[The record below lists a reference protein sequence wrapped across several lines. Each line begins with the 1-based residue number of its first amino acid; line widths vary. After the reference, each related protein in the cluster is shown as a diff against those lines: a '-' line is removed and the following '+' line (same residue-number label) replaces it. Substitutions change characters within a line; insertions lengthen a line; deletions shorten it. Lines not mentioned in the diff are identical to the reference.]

1 MKLPLLKRSAPS
13 AAGEPSA
20 AKKKRPSLK
29 KLLALAAAAAL
40 VIGLGGRTLLGG
52 GAQAAKTGDGGYTT
66 AQVTRRDV
74 TAAITGSGTLEA
86 ADSYNVTTLLEDTIL
101 TANFE
106 EGDQV
111 EEGTVLYTLDSSDA
125 DSSLEQSEISLQQA
139 QRSYSSQL
147 EDQADLNVAATAA
160 GQVWSVDVE
169 VGDEIQAGQTVA
181 TIRDSATMELKVPFP
196 ADDAA
201 GFSLGQSAAVTLDST
216 FETLSGTI
224 TKVNGNT
231 EVRSGNVQVRTVTIA
246 VTNPGGLST
255 DQSATAAV
263 VSADTKGPYVA
274 DNGGGLTLP
283 FTPTAVYVDGA
294 LSGQSQVK
302 QYDVYYYNAALRT
315 VWVYT
320 DRATGT
326 LTDLSPSKTA
336 PTSAT
341 VAGVT
346 YSIGS
351 STASYKLSSQGQFSQ
366 GDVVTVLLGMDGDIV
381 DVVSAQNSETTY
393 YGVVI
398 ASTKAASSSSTSSS
412 STTSA
417 QAQTQVACSDGTVRT
432 FYHSGGAQSVGKLVS
447 VAVTQSGTTLSA
459 IPRRSL
465 SGTVNSAGTRFAGY
479 SFADNVE
486 ILDTDGDGGYAR
498 IYPSRLAGY
507 SLTDDDVLFYSL
519 DSTGSI
525 DCLILDEATGDTYTY
540 AFVTQATSKTDGS
553 SLSGSYTY
561 LQNGQS
567 HSVSGQQT
575 YSVKVGGARLT
586 FSDNGSLK
594 GMRQL
599 SSVNL
604 TGLTSL
610 TATAGSSKY
619 ALAEDVTV
627 LLRDGSQQGYYPTTL
642 SAVNSTDYS
651 LVGWYDNQGAS
662 AGGRIRIL
670 VATKK

>member
-1 MKLPLLKRSAPS
+1 MR
-13 AAGEPSA
+13 
-20 AKKKRPSLK
+20 K
-29 KLLALAAAAAL
+29 KLSALLAAALAVSMLTLPAGAVSQSTALETIQALGILAGDSQGNLNLSSAVTRAEFVTMMTAASSYKDTVGSGYGVSL
-40 VIGLGGRTLLGG
+40 FKDVKSSHWASEYIRLTVEQNWMTGYTDGTFRPGRTITLEEACTALLRLLGYDASSLAG
-52 GAQAAKTGDGGYTT
+52 SFPT
-66 AQVTRRDV
+66 AQLSKAGAVGLLDDV
-74 TAAITGSGTLEA
+74 TAKQGQTLTRQ
-86 ADSYNVTTLLEDTIL
+86 DCVTLFYNLLLAETKAGAVYGTTL
-101 TANFE
+101 
-106 EGDQV
+106 GY
-111 EEGTVLYTLDSSDA
+111 TVKNNEVDY
-125 DSSLEQSEISLQQA
+125 
-139 QRSYSSQL
+139 
-147 EDQADLNVAATAA
+147 AT
-160 GQVWSVDVE
+160 
-169 VGDEIQAGQTVA
+169 
-181 TIRDSATMELKVPFP
+181 
-196 ADDAA
+196 
-201 GFSLGQSAAVTLDST
+201 
-216 FETLSGTI
+216 
-224 TKVNGNT
+224 
-231 EVRSGNVQVRTVTIA
+231 
-246 VTNPGGLST
+246 
-255 DQSATAAV
+255 V

-294 LSGQSQVK
+294 LSDQSQVK
-302 QYDVYYYNAALRT
+302 QYDVYYYNAGLRT

-393 YGVVI
+393 YGVVV
-398 ASTKAASSSSTSSS
+398 ASSKAASSSSTSSS

-432 FYHSGGAQSVGKLVS
+432 FYHDGGAQSVGKLVS

-459 IPRRSL
+459 ISKRSL

-540 AFVTQATSKTDGS
+540 AFVTQATSKTDGN

>member
-1 MKLPLLKRSAPS
+1 MR
-13 AAGEPSA
+13 
-20 AKKKRPSLK
+20 K
-29 KLLALAAAAAL
+29 KLSALLAAALAVSMLTLPAGAVSQSTALETIQALGILAGDSQGNLNLSSAVTRAEFVTMMTAASSYKDTVGSGYGVSL
-40 VIGLGGRTLLGG
+40 FKDVKSGHWASEYIRLAVEQNWMTGYTDGTFRPGRTITLEEACTALLRLLGYDASSLAG
-52 GAQAAKTGDGGYTT
+52 SFPT
-66 AQVTRRDV
+66 AQLSKAGAVGLLDDV
-74 TAAITGSGTLEA
+74 TAKQGQTLTRQDCVTLFYHLLLAETKA
-86 ADSYNVTTLLEDTIL
+86 GAVYGTTL
-101 TANFE
+101 
-106 EGDQV
+106 GY
-111 EEGTVLYTLDSSDA
+111 TVKNNEVDY
-125 DSSLEQSEISLQQA
+125 
-139 QRSYSSQL
+139 
-147 EDQADLNVAATAA
+147 AT
-160 GQVWSVDVE
+160 
-169 VGDEIQAGQTVA
+169 
-181 TIRDSATMELKVPFP
+181 
-196 ADDAA
+196 
-201 GFSLGQSAAVTLDST
+201 
-216 FETLSGTI
+216 
-224 TKVNGNT
+224 
-231 EVRSGNVQVRTVTIA
+231 
-246 VTNPGGLST
+246 
-255 DQSATAAV
+255 V

-294 LSGQSQVK
+294 LSDQSQVK
-302 QYDVYYYNAALRT
+302 QYDVYYYNAGLRT

-412 STTSA
+412 STASA

-540 AFVTQATSKTDGS
+540 AFVTQATSKTDGN

>member
-1 MKLPLLKRSAPS
+1 MR
-13 AAGEPSA
+13 
-20 AKKKRPSLK
+20 K
-29 KLLALAAAAAL
+29 KLSALLAAALAVSMLTLPAGAVSQSTALETVRALGILAGDSQGNLNLSSAVTRAEFVTMMTAASSYKDTVGSGYGVSL
-40 VIGLGGRTLLGG
+40 FKDVKSSHWASEYIRLAVEQNWMTGYTDGTFRPGRTITLEEACTALLRLLGYDASSLAG
-52 GAQAAKTGDGGYTT
+52 SFPT
-66 AQVTRRDV
+66 AQLSKAGAVGLLDDV
-74 TAAITGSGTLEA
+74 TAKQGQTLTRQDCVTLFYHLLLAETKA
-86 ADSYNVTTLLEDTIL
+86 GAVYGTTL
-101 TANFE
+101 
-106 EGDQV
+106 GY
-111 EEGTVLYTLDSSDA
+111 TVKNNEVDY
-125 DSSLEQSEISLQQA
+125 
-139 QRSYSSQL
+139 
-147 EDQADLNVAATAA
+147 AT
-160 GQVWSVDVE
+160 
-169 VGDEIQAGQTVA
+169 
-181 TIRDSATMELKVPFP
+181 
-196 ADDAA
+196 
-201 GFSLGQSAAVTLDST
+201 
-216 FETLSGTI
+216 
-224 TKVNGNT
+224 
-231 EVRSGNVQVRTVTIA
+231 
-246 VTNPGGLST
+246 
-255 DQSATAAV
+255 V

-294 LSGQSQVK
+294 LSDQSQVK
-302 QYDVYYYNAALRT
+302 QYDVYYYNSGLRT

-459 IPRRSL
+459 ISKRSL

-540 AFVTQATSKTDGS
+540 AFVTQATSKTDGN

>member
-1 MKLPLLKRSAPS
+1 MIKEMKFPMR
-13 AAGEPSA
+13 
-20 AKKKRPSLK
+20 K
-29 KLLALAAAAAL
+29 KLSALLAAALAVSMLTLPAGAVSQSTALETVRALGIMAGDSQGNLNLSSAVTRAEFVTMMTAASSYKDTVGSGYGVSL
-40 VIGLGGRTLLGG
+40 FKDVKSSHWASEYIRLAVEQNWMTGYTDGTFRPGRTITLEEACTALLRLLGYDSSSLAG
-52 GAQAAKTGDGGYTT
+52 SFPT
-66 AQVTRRDV
+66 AQLSKAGAVGLLDDV
-74 TAAITGSGTLEA
+74 TAKQGQTLTRQ
-86 ADSYNVTTLLEDTIL
+86 DCVTLFYNLLLAETKAGAVYGTTL
-101 TANFE
+101 
-106 EGDQV
+106 GY
-111 EEGTVLYTLDSSDA
+111 TVKNN
-125 DSSLEQSEISLQQA
+125 E
-139 QRSYSSQL
+139 
-147 EDQADLNVAATAA
+147 
-160 GQVWSVDVE
+160 VDY
-169 VGDEIQAGQTVA
+169 
-181 TIRDSATMELKVPFP
+181 
-196 ADDAA
+196 
-201 GFSLGQSAAVTLDST
+201 
-216 FETLSGTI
+216 
-224 TKVNGNT
+224 
-231 EVRSGNVQVRTVTIA
+231 
-246 VTNPGGLST
+246 
-255 DQSATAAV
+255 AAV

-302 QYDVYYYNAALRT
+302 QYDVYYYNSGLRT

-393 YGVVI
+393 YGVVV
-398 ASTKAASSSSTSSS
+398 ASSKAASSSSTSSS

-432 FYHSGGAQSVGKLVS
+432 FYHDGGAQSVGKLVS
-447 VAVTQSGTTLSA
+447 VTVTQSGTQLSA
-459 IPRRSL
+459 ISKRSL

-540 AFVTQATSKTDGS
+540 AFVTQATSKTDGN

-619 ALAEDVTV
+619 ALAEDVMV
-627 LLRDGSQQGYYPTTL
+627 LLRDSGQQGYYPTTL

>member
-1 MKLPLLKRSAPS
+1 M
-13 AAGEPSA
+13 
-20 AKKKRPSLK
+20 
-29 KLLALAAAAAL
+29 LAAALAVSMLTLPAGAVSQSTALETVRALGIMAGDSQGNLNLSSAVTRAEFVTMMTAASSYKDTVGSGYGVSL
-40 VIGLGGRTLLGG
+40 FKDVKSSHWASEYIRLAVEQNWMTGYTDGTFRPGRTITLEEACTALLRLLGYDSSSL
-52 GAQAAKTGDGGYTT
+52 ARSFPT
-66 AQVTRRDV
+66 AQLSKAGSVGLLDDV
-74 TAAITGSGTLEA
+74 TAKQGQTLTRQDCVTLFYNLLL
-86 ADSYNVTTLLEDTIL
+86 ADTKDGPVYGTTLGYTIK
-101 TANFE
+101 NNE
-106 EGDQV
+106 VD
-111 EEGTVLYTLDSSDA
+111 Y
-125 DSSLEQSEISLQQA
+125 
-139 QRSYSSQL
+139 
-147 EDQADLNVAATAA
+147 AT
-160 GQVWSVDVE
+160 
-169 VGDEIQAGQTVA
+169 
-181 TIRDSATMELKVPFP
+181 
-196 ADDAA
+196 
-201 GFSLGQSAAVTLDST
+201 
-216 FETLSGTI
+216 
-224 TKVNGNT
+224 
-231 EVRSGNVQVRTVTIA
+231 
-246 VTNPGGLST
+246 
-255 DQSATAAV
+255 V

-274 DNGGGLTLP
+274 SASRTLELP
-283 FTPTAVYVDGA
+283 FSAASATVYRDGD
-294 LSGQSQVK
+294 LSSQSQVQ
-302 QYDVYYYNAALRT
+302 QYDVYYYNSGLRT
-315 VWVYT
+315 VWVYS

-393 YGVVI
+393 YGVVV
-398 ASTKAASSSSTSSS
+398 ASSKAASSSSTSSS

-432 FYHSGGAQSVGKLVS
+432 FYHDGGAQSVGKLVS
-447 VAVTQSGTTLSA
+447 ATVTQSGTQLSA
-459 IPRRSL
+459 ISKRSL

-507 SLTDDDVLFYSL
+507 SLTDDDVLFYTL
-519 DSTGSI
+519 DSSGSI

-540 AFVTQATSKTDGS
+540 AFVTQATSKTDGNN
-553 SLSGSYTY
+553 LSGSYTY

-586 FSDNGSLK
+586 FSDNGALK

-627 LLRDGSQQGYYPTTL
+627 LLRDSGQQGYYPTTL
-642 SAVNSTDYS
+642 SAINSTDYS

>member
-1 MKLPLLKRSAPS
+1 MIKEMKFPMR
-13 AAGEPSA
+13 
-20 AKKKRPSLK
+20 K
-29 KLLALAAAAAL
+29 KLSALLAAALAVSMLTLPAGAVSQSIALETVRALGIMAGDSQGNLNLSSAVTRAEFVTMMTAASSYKDTVGSGYGVSL
-40 VIGLGGRTLLGG
+40 FKDVKSSHWASEYIRLAVEQNWMTGYTDGTFRPGRTITLEEACTALLRLLGYDSSSLAG
-52 GAQAAKTGDGGYTT
+52 SFPT
-66 AQVTRRDV
+66 AQLSKAGSVGLLDDV
-74 TAAITGSGTLEA
+74 TAKQGQTLTRQDCVTLFYNLLL
-86 ADSYNVTTLLEDTIL
+86 ADTKDGPVYGTTLGYTIK
-101 TANFE
+101 NNE
-106 EGDQV
+106 VD
-111 EEGTVLYTLDSSDA
+111 Y
-125 DSSLEQSEISLQQA
+125 
-139 QRSYSSQL
+139 
-147 EDQADLNVAATAA
+147 AT
-160 GQVWSVDVE
+160 
-169 VGDEIQAGQTVA
+169 
-181 TIRDSATMELKVPFP
+181 
-196 ADDAA
+196 
-201 GFSLGQSAAVTLDST
+201 
-216 FETLSGTI
+216 
-224 TKVNGNT
+224 
-231 EVRSGNVQVRTVTIA
+231 
-246 VTNPGGLST
+246 
-255 DQSATAAV
+255 V

-274 DNGGGLTLP
+274 SASRTLELP
-283 FTPTAVYVDGA
+283 FSAASATVYRDGD
-294 LSGQSQVK
+294 LSSQSQVQ
-302 QYDVYYYNAALRT
+302 QYDVYYYNSGLRT

-381 DVVSAQNSETTY
+381 DVVSAQNSGTTY
-393 YGVVI
+393 YGVVV
-398 ASTKAASSSSTSSS
+398 ASSKAASSSSTSSS

-417 QAQTQVACSDGTVRT
+417 QAQTQVACSDGAVRT
-432 FYHSGGAQSVGKLVS
+432 FYHDGGAQSVGKLVS
-447 VAVTQSGTTLSA
+447 VTVTQSGTQLSA
-459 IPRRSL
+459 ISKRSL

-540 AFVTQATSKTDGS
+540 AFVTQATSKTAGN

-619 ALAEDVTV
+619 ALAEDVMV
-627 LLRDGSQQGYYPTTL
+627 LLRDSGQQGYYPTTL

>member
-1 MKLPLLKRSAPS
+1 MIKEMKFPMR
-13 AAGEPSA
+13 
-20 AKKKRPSLK
+20 K
-29 KLLALAAAAAL
+29 KLSALLAAALAVSMLTLPAGAVSQSTALETVRALGIMAGDSQGNLNLSSAVTRAEFVTMMTAASSYKDTVGSGYGVSL
-40 VIGLGGRTLLGG
+40 FKDVKSSHWASEYIRLAVEQNWMTGYTDGTFRPGRTITLEEACTALLRLLGYDASTLAG
-52 GAQAAKTGDGGYTT
+52 SFPT
-66 AQVTRRDV
+66 AQLSKAGSVGLLDDV
-74 TAAITGSGTLEA
+74 TAK
-86 ADSYNVTTLLEDTIL
+86 
-101 TANFE
+101 
-106 EGDQV
+106 Q
-111 EEGTVLYTLDSSDA
+111 
-125 DSSLEQSEISLQQA
+125 
-139 QRSYSSQL
+139 
-147 EDQADLNVAATAA
+147 
-160 GQVWSVDVE
+160 
-169 VGDEIQAGQTVA
+169 GQTL
-181 TIRDSATMELKVPFP
+181 TRQDC
-196 ADDAA
+196 
-201 GFSLGQSAAVTLDST
+201 VTLFYNLLLADT
-216 FETLSGTI
+216 RAGAVYGATLGYTI
-224 TKVNGNT
+224 KNN
-231 EVRSGNVQVRTVTIA
+231 EV
-246 VTNPGGLST
+246 
-255 DQSATAAV
+255 DYATV

-274 DNGGGLTLP
+274 DNGGWLTLP

-302 QYDVYYYNAALRT
+302 QYDVYYYNSDLRT

-459 IPRRSL
+459 ISRRSL

-575 YSVKVGGARLT
+575 YSVKVGGAWLT

-642 SAVNSTDYS
+642 SAVNSTDYT

>member
-201 GFSLGQSAAVTLDST
+201 VFSL
-216 FETLSGTI
+216 
-224 TKVNGNT
+224 
-231 EVRSGNVQVRTVTIA
+231 
-246 VTNPGGLST
+246 
-255 DQSATAAV
+255 
-263 VSADTKGPYVA
+263 
-274 DNGGGLTLP
+274 
-283 FTPTAVYVDGA
+283 
-294 LSGQSQVK
+294 GQSQVK
-302 QYDVYYYNAALRT
+302 QYDVYYYNSALRT

-459 IPRRSL
+459 ISKRSL

-540 AFVTQATSKTDGS
+540 AFVTQATSKTDGN

-567 HSVSGQQT
+567 HSISGQQT

>member
-1 MKLPLLKRSAPS
+1 MIKEMKFPMR
-13 AAGEPSA
+13 
-20 AKKKRPSLK
+20 K
-29 KLLALAAAAAL
+29 KLSALLAAALAVSMLTLPAGAVSQSTALETVRALGILAGDSQGNLNLSSAVTRAEFVTMMTAASSYKDTVGSGYGVSL
-40 VIGLGGRTLLGG
+40 FKDVKSSHWASEYIRLAVEQNWMTGYTDGTFRPGRTITLEEACTALLRLLGYDASTLAG
-52 GAQAAKTGDGGYTT
+52 SFPT
-66 AQVTRRDV
+66 AQLSKAGAVGLLDDV
-74 TAAITGSGTLEA
+74 TAKQGQTLTRQDCVTLFYHLLLAETKA
-86 ADSYNVTTLLEDTIL
+86 GAVYGTTL
-101 TANFE
+101 
-106 EGDQV
+106 GY
-111 EEGTVLYTLDSSDA
+111 TVKNNEVDY
-125 DSSLEQSEISLQQA
+125 
-139 QRSYSSQL
+139 
-147 EDQADLNVAATAA
+147 AT
-160 GQVWSVDVE
+160 
-169 VGDEIQAGQTVA
+169 
-181 TIRDSATMELKVPFP
+181 
-196 ADDAA
+196 
-201 GFSLGQSAAVTLDST
+201 
-216 FETLSGTI
+216 
-224 TKVNGNT
+224 
-231 EVRSGNVQVRTVTIA
+231 
-246 VTNPGGLST
+246 
-255 DQSATAAV
+255 V

-302 QYDVYYYNAALRT
+302 QYDVYYYNAALRS

-336 PTSAT
+336 PASAT

-366 GDVVTVLLGMDGDIV
+366 GDVVTVLLGMDGNIV

-398 ASTKAASSSSTSSS
+398 ASTKAASSSSTSASS
-412 STTSA
+412 NATA
-417 QAQTQVACSDGTVRT
+417 QAQTQVACSDGAVRT

-459 IPRRSL
+459 ISRRSL

>member
-1 MKLPLLKRSAPS
+1 MR
-13 AAGEPSA
+13 
-20 AKKKRPSLK
+20 K
-29 KLLALAAAAAL
+29 KLSALLAAALAVSMLTLPAGAVSQSTALETIQALGILAGDSQGNLNLSSAVTRAEFVTMMTAASSYKDTVGSGYGVSL
-40 VIGLGGRTLLGG
+40 FKDVKSSHWASEYIRLAVEQNWMTGYTDGTFRPGRTITLEEACTALLRLLGYDASSLAG
-52 GAQAAKTGDGGYTT
+52 SFPT
-66 AQVTRRDV
+66 AQLSKAGAVGLLDDV
-74 TAAITGSGTLEA
+74 TAKQGQTLTRQDCVTLFYHLLLAETKA
-86 ADSYNVTTLLEDTIL
+86 GAVYGTTL
-101 TANFE
+101 
-106 EGDQV
+106 GY
-111 EEGTVLYTLDSSDA
+111 TVKNNEVDY
-125 DSSLEQSEISLQQA
+125 
-139 QRSYSSQL
+139 
-147 EDQADLNVAATAA
+147 AT
-160 GQVWSVDVE
+160 
-169 VGDEIQAGQTVA
+169 
-181 TIRDSATMELKVPFP
+181 
-196 ADDAA
+196 
-201 GFSLGQSAAVTLDST
+201 
-216 FETLSGTI
+216 
-224 TKVNGNT
+224 
-231 EVRSGNVQVRTVTIA
+231 
-246 VTNPGGLST
+246 
-255 DQSATAAV
+255 V

-294 LSGQSQVK
+294 LSDQSQVK
-302 QYDVYYYNAALRT
+302 QYDVYYYNSGLRT

-540 AFVTQATSKTDGS
+540 AFVTQATSKTDGN

>member
-1 MKLPLLKRSAPS
+1 MR
-13 AAGEPSA
+13 
-20 AKKKRPSLK
+20 K
-29 KLLALAAAAAL
+29 KLSALLAAALAVSMLTLPAGAVSQSSALETLRALGILAGDNQGNLNLSSAVTRAEFVTMMTAASSYKDTVGSGYGVSL
-40 VIGLGGRTLLGG
+40 FKDVKSSHWASEYIRLAVEQNWMTGYTDGTFRPGRTITLEEACTALLHLLGYDASSLAG
-52 GAQAAKTGDGGYTT
+52 SFPTAQLSKAGAVGLLDDVTTKQGQTLTRQDCVTLFYHLLLAETRAGAVYGTTLGYT
-66 AQVTRRDV
+66 VKNNEVD
-74 TAAITGSGTLEA
+74 
-86 ADSYNVTTLLEDTIL
+86 Y
-101 TANFE
+101 
-106 EGDQV
+106 
-111 EEGTVLYTLDSSDA
+111 
-125 DSSLEQSEISLQQA
+125 
-139 QRSYSSQL
+139 
-147 EDQADLNVAATAA
+147 AT
-160 GQVWSVDVE
+160 
-169 VGDEIQAGQTVA
+169 
-181 TIRDSATMELKVPFP
+181 
-196 ADDAA
+196 
-201 GFSLGQSAAVTLDST
+201 
-216 FETLSGTI
+216 
-224 TKVNGNT
+224 
-231 EVRSGNVQVRTVTIA
+231 
-246 VTNPGGLST
+246 
-255 DQSATAAV
+255 V

-294 LSGQSQVK
+294 LSDQSQVK

-393 YGVVI
+393 YGVVV

-417 QAQTQVACSDGTVRT
+417 QAQTQVACSDGTGRT

-459 IPRRSL
+459 ISRRSL

-540 AFVTQATSKTDGS
+540 AFVTQATSKTDGN

>member
-1 MKLPLLKRSAPS
+1 MIKEMKFPMR
-13 AAGEPSA
+13 
-20 AKKKRPSLK
+20 K
-29 KLLALAAAAAL
+29 KLSALLAAALAVSMLTLPAGAVSQSTALETVRALGIMAGDSQGNLNLSSAVTRAEFVTMMTAASSYKDTVGSGYGVSL
-40 VIGLGGRTLLGG
+40 FKDVKSSHWASEYIRLAVEQNWMTGYTDGTFRPGRTITLEEACTALLRLLGYDSSSLAG
-52 GAQAAKTGDGGYTT
+52 SFPT
-66 AQVTRRDV
+66 AQLSKAGSVGLLDDV
-74 TAAITGSGTLEA
+74 TAKQGQTLTRQDCVTLFYNLLL
-86 ADSYNVTTLLEDTIL
+86 ADTKDGPVYGTTLGYTIK
-101 TANFE
+101 NNE
-106 EGDQV
+106 VD
-111 EEGTVLYTLDSSDA
+111 Y
-125 DSSLEQSEISLQQA
+125 
-139 QRSYSSQL
+139 
-147 EDQADLNVAATAA
+147 AT
-160 GQVWSVDVE
+160 
-169 VGDEIQAGQTVA
+169 
-181 TIRDSATMELKVPFP
+181 
-196 ADDAA
+196 
-201 GFSLGQSAAVTLDST
+201 
-216 FETLSGTI
+216 
-224 TKVNGNT
+224 
-231 EVRSGNVQVRTVTIA
+231 
-246 VTNPGGLST
+246 
-255 DQSATAAV
+255 V

-274 DNGGGLTLP
+274 SASRTLELP
-283 FTPTAVYVDGA
+283 FSAASATVYRDGD
-294 LSGQSQVK
+294 LSSQSQVQ
-302 QYDVYYYNAALRT
+302 QYDVYYYNFGLRT
-315 VWVYT
+315 VWVYS

-393 YGVVI
+393 YGVVV
-398 ASTKAASSSSTSSS
+398 ASSKAASSSSTSSS

-447 VAVTQSGTTLSA
+447 VTVTQSGTQLSA
-459 IPRRSL
+459 ISKRSL

-507 SLTDDDVLFYSL
+507 SLTDDDVLFYTL
-519 DSTGSI
+519 DSSGSI

-540 AFVTQATSKTDGS
+540 AFVTQATSKTDGNN
-553 SLSGSYTY
+553 LSGSYTY

-567 HSVSGQQT
+567 HTVSGQQT

-586 FSDNGSLK
+586 FSDNGALK

-619 ALAEDVTV
+619 ALAEDVMV
-627 LLRDGSQQGYYPTTL
+627 LLRDSGQQGYYPTTL

>member
-1 MKLPLLKRSAPS
+1 M
-13 AAGEPSA
+13 
-20 AKKKRPSLK
+20 KKRLSAL
-29 KLLALAAAAAL
+29 LAAALAVSMLTLPAGAVSQSTALETVRALGILAGDSQGNLNLSSAVTRAEFVTMMTAASSYKDTVGSGYGVSL
-40 VIGLGGRTLLGG
+40 FKDVKSSHWASEYIRLAVEQNWMTGYTDGTFRPGRTITLEEACTALLRLLGYDASSLAG
-52 GAQAAKTGDGGYTT
+52 SFPT
-66 AQVTRRDV
+66 AQLSKAGAVGLLDDV
-74 TAAITGSGTLEA
+74 TAK
-86 ADSYNVTTLLEDTIL
+86 
-101 TANFE
+101 
-106 EGDQV
+106 Q
-111 EEGTVLYTLDSSDA
+111 
-125 DSSLEQSEISLQQA
+125 
-139 QRSYSSQL
+139 
-147 EDQADLNVAATAA
+147 
-160 GQVWSVDVE
+160 
-169 VGDEIQAGQTVA
+169 GQTL
-181 TIRDSATMELKVPFP
+181 TRQDC
-196 ADDAA
+196 
-201 GFSLGQSAAVTLDST
+201 VTL
-216 FETLSGTI
+216 FYHLLLAETKAGAVYGATLGYTV
-224 TKVNGNT
+224 KNN
-231 EVRSGNVQVRTVTIA
+231 EV
-246 VTNPGGLST
+246 
-255 DQSATAAV
+255 DYAAV

-302 QYDVYYYNAALRT
+302 QYDVYYYNSALRT

>member
-1 MKLPLLKRSAPS
+1 MR
-13 AAGEPSA
+13 
-20 AKKKRPSLK
+20 K
-29 KLLALAAAAAL
+29 KLSALLAAALAVSMLTLPAGAVSQSTALETIQALGILAGDSQGNLNLSSAVTRAEFVTMMTAASSYKDTVGSGYGVSL
-40 VIGLGGRTLLGG
+40 FKDVKSSHWASEYIRLAVEQNWMTGYTDGTFRPGRTITLEEACTALLRLLGYDASTLAG
-52 GAQAAKTGDGGYTT
+52 SFPT
-66 AQVTRRDV
+66 AQLSKAGAVGLLDDV
-74 TAAITGSGTLEA
+74 TAKQGQTLTRQDCVTLFYHLLLAETKA
-86 ADSYNVTTLLEDTIL
+86 GAVYGTTL
-101 TANFE
+101 
-106 EGDQV
+106 GY
-111 EEGTVLYTLDSSDA
+111 TVKNNEVDY
-125 DSSLEQSEISLQQA
+125 
-139 QRSYSSQL
+139 
-147 EDQADLNVAATAA
+147 AT
-160 GQVWSVDVE
+160 
-169 VGDEIQAGQTVA
+169 
-181 TIRDSATMELKVPFP
+181 
-196 ADDAA
+196 
-201 GFSLGQSAAVTLDST
+201 
-216 FETLSGTI
+216 
-224 TKVNGNT
+224 
-231 EVRSGNVQVRTVTIA
+231 
-246 VTNPGGLST
+246 
-255 DQSATAAV
+255 V

-302 QYDVYYYNAALRT
+302 QYDVYYYNAALRS

-336 PTSAT
+336 PASAT

-366 GDVVTVLLGMDGDIV
+366 GDVVTVLLGMDGNIV

-398 ASTKAASSSSTSSS
+398 ASTKAASSSSTSASS
-412 STTSA
+412 NATA
-417 QAQTQVACSDGTVRT
+417 QAQTQVACSDGAVRT

-459 IPRRSL
+459 ISRRSL

>member
-1 MKLPLLKRSAPS
+1 MIKEMKFPMR
-13 AAGEPSA
+13 
-20 AKKKRPSLK
+20 K
-29 KLLALAAAAAL
+29 KLSALLAAALAVSMLTLPAGAVSQSTALETVRALGIMAGDSQGNLNLSSAVTRAEFVTMMTAASSYKDTVGSGYGVSL
-40 VIGLGGRTLLGG
+40 FKDVKSSHWASEYIRLAVEQNWMTGYTDGTFRPGRTITLEEACTALLRLLGYDSSSLAG
-52 GAQAAKTGDGGYTT
+52 SFPT
-66 AQVTRRDV
+66 AQLSKAGSVGLLDDV
-74 TAAITGSGTLEA
+74 TAKQGQTLTRQ
-86 ADSYNVTTLLEDTIL
+86 DCVTLFYNLLLAETKAGAVYGTTLGYTIK
-101 TANFE
+101 NNE
-106 EGDQV
+106 V
-111 EEGTVLYTLDSSDA
+111 NY
-125 DSSLEQSEISLQQA
+125 
-139 QRSYSSQL
+139 
-147 EDQADLNVAATAA
+147 AT
-160 GQVWSVDVE
+160 
-169 VGDEIQAGQTVA
+169 
-181 TIRDSATMELKVPFP
+181 
-196 ADDAA
+196 
-201 GFSLGQSAAVTLDST
+201 
-216 FETLSGTI
+216 
-224 TKVNGNT
+224 
-231 EVRSGNVQVRTVTIA
+231 
-246 VTNPGGLST
+246 
-255 DQSATAAV
+255 V

-294 LSGQSQVK
+294 LSDQSQVK
-302 QYDVYYYNAALRT
+302 QYDVYYYNSGLRT

-393 YGVVI
+393 YGVVV
-398 ASTKAASSSSTSSS
+398 ASSKAASSSSTSSS

-432 FYHSGGAQSVGKLVS
+432 FYHDGGAQSVGKLVS
-447 VAVTQSGTTLSA
+447 VTVTQSGTTLSA
-459 IPRRSL
+459 ISKRSL

-540 AFVTQATSKTDGS
+540 AFVTQATSKTDGN

-627 LLRDGSQQGYYPTTL
+627 LLRDSSQQGYYPTTL

>member
-1 MKLPLLKRSAPS
+1 M
-13 AAGEPSA
+13 
-20 AKKKRPSLK
+20 KKRLSA
-29 KLLALAAAAAL
+29 LLAAALAASMLTLPAGAVSQSTALETIQALGILAGDSQGNLNLSSAVTRAEFVTMMTAASSYKDTVGSGYGVSLFKDVKSSHWASEYIRL
-40 VIGLGGRTLLGG
+40 AVEQNWMTGYTDGTFRPGRTITLEEACTALLRLLGYDASSLAG
-52 GAQAAKTGDGGYTT
+52 SFPT
-66 AQVTRRDV
+66 AQLSKAGAVGLLDDV
-74 TAAITGSGTLEA
+74 TAKQGQTLTRQDCVTLFYHLLLAETKA
-86 ADSYNVTTLLEDTIL
+86 GAVYGTTLGYTIK
-101 TANFE
+101 NNE
-106 EGDQV
+106 VD
-111 EEGTVLYTLDSSDA
+111 Y
-125 DSSLEQSEISLQQA
+125 
-139 QRSYSSQL
+139 
-147 EDQADLNVAATAA
+147 AT
-160 GQVWSVDVE
+160 
-169 VGDEIQAGQTVA
+169 
-181 TIRDSATMELKVPFP
+181 
-196 ADDAA
+196 
-201 GFSLGQSAAVTLDST
+201 
-216 FETLSGTI
+216 
-224 TKVNGNT
+224 
-231 EVRSGNVQVRTVTIA
+231 
-246 VTNPGGLST
+246 
-255 DQSATAAV
+255 V

-294 LSGQSQVK
+294 LSDQSQVK
-302 QYDVYYYNAALRT
+302 QYDVYYYNSGLRT

-381 DVVSAQNSETTY
+381 DVVSAQNIETTY

-459 IPRRSL
+459 ISRRSL

-519 DSTGSI
+519 DSSGSI

-651 LVGWYDNQGAS
+651 LVGWYDDQGAS

>member
-13 AAGEPSA
+13 AAGGPSA
-20 AKKKRPSLK
+20 AKKKRPSLKKLGKK

-74 TAAITGSGTLEA
+74 TAVITGSGTLEA

-169 VGDEIQAGQTVA
+169 VGDEVQAGQTVA

-231 EVRSGNVQVRTVTIA
+231 EVHSGNVQVRTVTIA

-255 DQSATAAV
+255 DQS
-263 VSADTKGPYVA
+263 
-274 DNGGGLTLP
+274 
-283 FTPTAVYVDGA
+283 
-294 LSGQSQVK
+294 QVK
-302 QYDVYYYNAALRT
+302 QYDVYYYNASLRT

-447 VAVTQSGTTLSA
+447 VTVTQSGTTLSA
-459 IPRRSL
+459 ISRRSL

-486 ILDTDGDGGYAR
+486 ILDTDGDGGYAH

-519 DSTGSI
+519 DSSGSI

-540 AFVTQATSKTDGS
+540 AFVTQASSKTDGS

-642 SAVNSTDYS
+642 SAVNSTDYT

>member
-1 MKLPLLKRSAPS
+1 MR
-13 AAGEPSA
+13 
-20 AKKKRPSLK
+20 K
-29 KLLALAAAAAL
+29 KLSALLAAALAVSMLTLPAGAVSQSTALETIQALGILAGDSQGNLNLSSAVTRAEFVTMMTAASSYKDTVGSGYGVSL
-40 VIGLGGRTLLGG
+40 FKDVKSSHWASEYIRLAVEQNWMTGYTDGTFRPGRTITLEEACTALLRLLGYDASSLAG
-52 GAQAAKTGDGGYTT
+52 SFPTAQLSKAGAVGLLDDVAAKQGQTLTRQDCVTLFYHLLLAETKAGAVYGTTLGYT
-66 AQVTRRDV
+66 VKNNEVD
-74 TAAITGSGTLEA
+74 
-86 ADSYNVTTLLEDTIL
+86 Y
-101 TANFE
+101 
-106 EGDQV
+106 
-111 EEGTVLYTLDSSDA
+111 
-125 DSSLEQSEISLQQA
+125 
-139 QRSYSSQL
+139 
-147 EDQADLNVAATAA
+147 AT
-160 GQVWSVDVE
+160 
-169 VGDEIQAGQTVA
+169 
-181 TIRDSATMELKVPFP
+181 
-196 ADDAA
+196 
-201 GFSLGQSAAVTLDST
+201 
-216 FETLSGTI
+216 
-224 TKVNGNT
+224 
-231 EVRSGNVQVRTVTIA
+231 
-246 VTNPGGLST
+246 
-255 DQSATAAV
+255 V

-294 LSGQSQVK
+294 LSDQSQVK
-302 QYDVYYYNAALRT
+302 QYDVYYYNSGLRT

-412 STTSA
+412 SNATA

-459 IPRRSL
+459 ISRRSL

-540 AFVTQATSKTDGS
+540 AFVTQATSKTDGNN
-553 SLSGSYTY
+553 LSGSYTY

-586 FSDNGSLK
+586 FSDNGALK

>member
-1 MKLPLLKRSAPS
+1 M
-13 AAGEPSA
+13 
-20 AKKKRPSLK
+20 KKRLSAL
-29 KLLALAAAAAL
+29 LAAALAVSMLTLPAGAVSQSTALETIQALGILAGDSQGNLNLSSAVTRAEFVTMMTAASSYKDTVGSGYGVSL
-40 VIGLGGRTLLGG
+40 FKDVKSSHWASEYIRLAVEQNWMTGYTDGTFRPGRTITLEEACTALLRLLGYDASTLAG
-52 GAQAAKTGDGGYTT
+52 SFPT
-66 AQVTRRDV
+66 AQLSKAGAVGLLDDV
-74 TAAITGSGTLEA
+74 TARQGQTLTRQDCVTLFYNLLL
-86 ADSYNVTTLLEDTIL
+86 ADTRAGAVYGTTLGYTIK
-101 TANFE
+101 NNE
-106 EGDQV
+106 
-111 EEGTVLYTLDSSDA
+111 
-125 DSSLEQSEISLQQA
+125 
-139 QRSYSSQL
+139 
-147 EDQADLNVAATAA
+147 
-160 GQVWSVDVE
+160 VDY
-169 VGDEIQAGQTVA
+169 
-181 TIRDSATMELKVPFP
+181 
-196 ADDAA
+196 
-201 GFSLGQSAAVTLDST
+201 
-216 FETLSGTI
+216 
-224 TKVNGNT
+224 
-231 EVRSGNVQVRTVTIA
+231 
-246 VTNPGGLST
+246 
-255 DQSATAAV
+255 AAV

-283 FTPTAVYVDGA
+283 FTPTALYVDGA

-459 IPRRSL
+459 ISRRSL

-662 AGGRIRIL
+662 AGSRIRIL

>member
-1 MKLPLLKRSAPS
+1 MR
-13 AAGEPSA
+13 
-20 AKKKRPSLK
+20 K
-29 KLLALAAAAAL
+29 KLSALLAAALAVSMLTLPAGAVSQSTALETVRALGILAGDSQGNLNLSSAVTRAEFVTMMTAASSYKDTVGSGYGVSL
-40 VIGLGGRTLLGG
+40 FKDVKSSHWASEYIRLAVEQNWMTGYTDGTFRPGRTITLEEACTALLRLLGYDASSLAG
-52 GAQAAKTGDGGYTT
+52 SFPT
-66 AQVTRRDV
+66 AQLSKAGAVGLLDDV
-74 TAAITGSGTLEA
+74 TAKQGQTLTRQDCVTLFYHLLLAETKA
-86 ADSYNVTTLLEDTIL
+86 GAVYGTTL
-101 TANFE
+101 
-106 EGDQV
+106 GY
-111 EEGTVLYTLDSSDA
+111 TVKNN
-125 DSSLEQSEISLQQA
+125 E
-139 QRSYSSQL
+139 
-147 EDQADLNVAATAA
+147 
-160 GQVWSVDVE
+160 VDY
-169 VGDEIQAGQTVA
+169 
-181 TIRDSATMELKVPFP
+181 
-196 ADDAA
+196 
-201 GFSLGQSAAVTLDST
+201 
-216 FETLSGTI
+216 
-224 TKVNGNT
+224 
-231 EVRSGNVQVRTVTIA
+231 
-246 VTNPGGLST
+246 
-255 DQSATAAV
+255 AAV

-302 QYDVYYYNAALRT
+302 QYDVYYYNSGLRT

-459 IPRRSL
+459 ISRRSL

-519 DSTGSI
+519 DSNGSI

-540 AFVTQATSKTDGS
+540 AFVTQATSKTDGN

-567 HSVSGQQT
+567 HSISGQQT

>member
-1 MKLPLLKRSAPS
+1 MR
-13 AAGEPSA
+13 
-20 AKKKRPSLK
+20 K
-29 KLLALAAAAAL
+29 KLSALLAAALAVSMLTLPAGAVSQSTALETVRALGILAGDSQGNLNLSSAVTRAEFVTMMTAASSYKDTVGSGYGVSL
-40 VIGLGGRTLLGG
+40 FKDVKSSHWASEYIRLAVEQNWMTGYTDGTFRPGRTITLEEACTALLRLLGYDASTLAG
-52 GAQAAKTGDGGYTT
+52 SFPT
-66 AQVTRRDV
+66 AQLSKAGAVGLLDDV
-74 TAAITGSGTLEA
+74 TAKQGQTLTRQDCVTLFYHLLLAETKA
-86 ADSYNVTTLLEDTIL
+86 GAVYGTTL
-101 TANFE
+101 
-106 EGDQV
+106 GY
-111 EEGTVLYTLDSSDA
+111 TVKNNEVDY
-125 DSSLEQSEISLQQA
+125 
-139 QRSYSSQL
+139 
-147 EDQADLNVAATAA
+147 AT
-160 GQVWSVDVE
+160 
-169 VGDEIQAGQTVA
+169 
-181 TIRDSATMELKVPFP
+181 
-196 ADDAA
+196 
-201 GFSLGQSAAVTLDST
+201 
-216 FETLSGTI
+216 
-224 TKVNGNT
+224 
-231 EVRSGNVQVRTVTIA
+231 
-246 VTNPGGLST
+246 
-255 DQSATAAV
+255 V

-302 QYDVYYYNAALRT
+302 QYDVYYYNAALRS

-336 PTSAT
+336 PASAT

-366 GDVVTVLLGMDGDIV
+366 GDVVTVLLGMDGNIV

-398 ASTKAASSSSTSSS
+398 ASTKAASSSSTSASS
-412 STTSA
+412 NATA
-417 QAQTQVACSDGTVRT
+417 QAQTQVACSDGAVRT

-459 IPRRSL
+459 ISRRSL

>member
-1 MKLPLLKRSAPS
+1 MR
-13 AAGEPSA
+13 
-20 AKKKRPSLK
+20 K
-29 KLLALAAAAAL
+29 KLSALLAAALAVSMLTLPAGAVSQSTALETIQALGILAGDSQGNLNLSSAVTRAEFVTMMTAASSYKDTVGSGYGVSL
-40 VIGLGGRTLLGG
+40 FKDVKSSHWASEYIRLAVEQNWMTGYTDGTFRPGRTITLEEACTALLRLLGYDASTLAG
-52 GAQAAKTGDGGYTT
+52 SFPTAQLSKAGAVGLLDDVAAKQGQTLTRQDCVTLFYHLLLADTKAGAVYGTTLGYT
-66 AQVTRRDV
+66 VKNNEVD
-74 TAAITGSGTLEA
+74 
-86 ADSYNVTTLLEDTIL
+86 Y
-101 TANFE
+101 
-106 EGDQV
+106 
-111 EEGTVLYTLDSSDA
+111 
-125 DSSLEQSEISLQQA
+125 
-139 QRSYSSQL
+139 
-147 EDQADLNVAATAA
+147 AT
-160 GQVWSVDVE
+160 
-169 VGDEIQAGQTVA
+169 
-181 TIRDSATMELKVPFP
+181 
-196 ADDAA
+196 
-201 GFSLGQSAAVTLDST
+201 
-216 FETLSGTI
+216 
-224 TKVNGNT
+224 
-231 EVRSGNVQVRTVTIA
+231 
-246 VTNPGGLST
+246 
-255 DQSATAAV
+255 V

-294 LSGQSQVK
+294 LSDQSQVK
-302 QYDVYYYNAALRT
+302 QYDVYYYNAGLRS

-459 IPRRSL
+459 ISRRSL

-540 AFVTQATSKTDGS
+540 AFVTQATSKTDGN

-627 LLRDGSQQGYYPTTL
+627 LLRDSGQQGYYPTTL
-642 SAVNSTDYS
+642 SAVNSTGYS

>member
-1 MKLPLLKRSAPS
+1 MR
-13 AAGEPSA
+13 
-20 AKKKRPSLK
+20 K
-29 KLLALAAAAAL
+29 KLSALLAAALAVSMLTLPAGAVSQSTALETIQALGILAGDSQGNLNLSSAVTRAEFVTMMTAASSYKDTVGSGYGVSL
-40 VIGLGGRTLLGG
+40 FKDVKSSHWASEYIRLAVEQNWMTGYTDGTFRPGRTITLEEACTALLRLLGYDASTLAG
-52 GAQAAKTGDGGYTT
+52 SFPT
-66 AQVTRRDV
+66 AQLSKAGAVGLLDDV
-74 TAAITGSGTLEA
+74 TAR
-86 ADSYNVTTLLEDTIL
+86 
-101 TANFE
+101 
-106 EGDQV
+106 Q
-111 EEGTVLYTLDSSDA
+111 
-125 DSSLEQSEISLQQA
+125 
-139 QRSYSSQL
+139 
-147 EDQADLNVAATAA
+147 
-160 GQVWSVDVE
+160 
-169 VGDEIQAGQTVA
+169 GQTL
-181 TIRDSATMELKVPFP
+181 TRQDC
-196 ADDAA
+196 
-201 GFSLGQSAAVTLDST
+201 VTL
-216 FETLSGTI
+216 FYHLLLAETKTGAVYGATLGYTI
-224 TKVNGNT
+224 KNN
-231 EVRSGNVQVRTVTIA
+231 EV
-246 VTNPGGLST
+246 
-255 DQSATAAV
+255 DYATV

-274 DNGGGLTLP
+274 DNGGWLTLP

-302 QYDVYYYNAALRT
+302 QYDVYYYNSGLRT

-540 AFVTQATSKTDGS
+540 AFVTQATSKTDGN

>member
-1 MKLPLLKRSAPS
+1 MIKEMKFPMR
-13 AAGEPSA
+13 
-20 AKKKRPSLK
+20 K
-29 KLLALAAAAAL
+29 KLSALLAAALAVSMLTLPAGAVSQSTALETVRALGILAGDSQGNLNLSSAVTRAEFVTMMTAASSYKDTVGSGYGVSL
-40 VIGLGGRTLLGG
+40 FKDVKSSHWASEYIRLAVEQNWMTGYTDGTFRPGRTITLEEACTALLRLLGYDSSSLAG
-52 GAQAAKTGDGGYTT
+52 SFPT
-66 AQVTRRDV
+66 AQLSKAGSVGLLDDV
-74 TAAITGSGTLEA
+74 TAKQGQTLTRQDCVTLFYNLLL
-86 ADSYNVTTLLEDTIL
+86 ADTKDGPVYGTTLGYTIK
-101 TANFE
+101 NNE
-106 EGDQV
+106 VD
-111 EEGTVLYTLDSSDA
+111 Y
-125 DSSLEQSEISLQQA
+125 
-139 QRSYSSQL
+139 
-147 EDQADLNVAATAA
+147 AT
-160 GQVWSVDVE
+160 
-169 VGDEIQAGQTVA
+169 
-181 TIRDSATMELKVPFP
+181 
-196 ADDAA
+196 
-201 GFSLGQSAAVTLDST
+201 
-216 FETLSGTI
+216 
-224 TKVNGNT
+224 
-231 EVRSGNVQVRTVTIA
+231 
-246 VTNPGGLST
+246 
-255 DQSATAAV
+255 V

-274 DNGGGLTLP
+274 SASRTLELP
-283 FTPTAVYVDGA
+283 FSAASATVYRDGD
-294 LSGQSQVK
+294 LSSQSQVQ
-302 QYDVYYYNAALRT
+302 QYDVYYYNFGLRT
-315 VWVYT
+315 VWVYS

-459 IPRRSL
+459 ISRRSL

-540 AFVTQATSKTDGS
+540 AFVTQATSKTDGN

>member
-1 MKLPLLKRSAPS
+1 MR
-13 AAGEPSA
+13 
-20 AKKKRPSLK
+20 K
-29 KLLALAAAAAL
+29 KLSALLAAALAASMLTLPAGAVSQSTALETVRALGILAGDSQGNLNLSSAVTRAEFVTMMTAASSYKDTVGSGYGVSLFKDVKSSHWASEYIRL
-40 VIGLGGRTLLGG
+40 AVEQNWMTGYTDGTFRPGRTITLEEACTALLRLLGYDASSLAG
-52 GAQAAKTGDGGYTT
+52 SFPT
-66 AQVTRRDV
+66 AQLSKAGAVGLLDDV
-74 TAAITGSGTLEA
+74 TAK
-86 ADSYNVTTLLEDTIL
+86 
-101 TANFE
+101 
-106 EGDQV
+106 Q
-111 EEGTVLYTLDSSDA
+111 
-125 DSSLEQSEISLQQA
+125 
-139 QRSYSSQL
+139 
-147 EDQADLNVAATAA
+147 
-160 GQVWSVDVE
+160 
-169 VGDEIQAGQTVA
+169 GQTL
-181 TIRDSATMELKVPFP
+181 TRQDC
-196 ADDAA
+196 
-201 GFSLGQSAAVTLDST
+201 VTL
-216 FETLSGTI
+216 FYHLLLAETRAGAVYGATLGYTI
-224 TKVNGNT
+224 KNN
-231 EVRSGNVQVRTVTIA
+231 EV
-246 VTNPGGLST
+246 
-255 DQSATAAV
+255 DYAAV

-294 LSGQSQVK
+294 LSDQSQVK
-302 QYDVYYYNAALRT
+302 QYDVYYYNSGLRT

-459 IPRRSL
+459 ISRRSL

-540 AFVTQATSKTDGS
+540 AFVTQATSKTDGNN
-553 SLSGSYTY
+553 LSGSYTY

>member
-1 MKLPLLKRSAPS
+1 MR
-13 AAGEPSA
+13 
-20 AKKKRPSLK
+20 K
-29 KLLALAAAAAL
+29 KLSALLAAALAVSMLTLPAGAVSQSTALETIQALGILAGDSQGNLNLSSAVTRAEFVTMMTAASSYKDTVGSGYGVSL
-40 VIGLGGRTLLGG
+40 FKDVKSSHWASEYIRLAVEQNWMTGYTDGTFRPGRTITLEEACTALLRLLGYDASSLAG
-52 GAQAAKTGDGGYTT
+52 SFPT
-66 AQVTRRDV
+66 AQLSKAGAVGLLDDV
-74 TAAITGSGTLEA
+74 TAKQGQTLTRQDCVTLFYHLLLAETKA
-86 ADSYNVTTLLEDTIL
+86 GAVYGTTL
-101 TANFE
+101 
-106 EGDQV
+106 GY
-111 EEGTVLYTLDSSDA
+111 TVKNN
-125 DSSLEQSEISLQQA
+125 E
-139 QRSYSSQL
+139 
-147 EDQADLNVAATAA
+147 
-160 GQVWSVDVE
+160 VDY
-169 VGDEIQAGQTVA
+169 
-181 TIRDSATMELKVPFP
+181 
-196 ADDAA
+196 
-201 GFSLGQSAAVTLDST
+201 
-216 FETLSGTI
+216 
-224 TKVNGNT
+224 
-231 EVRSGNVQVRTVTIA
+231 
-246 VTNPGGLST
+246 
-255 DQSATAAV
+255 AAV

-294 LSGQSQVK
+294 LSDQSQVK
-302 QYDVYYYNAALRT
+302 QYDVYYYNSGLRT

-459 IPRRSL
+459 ISRRSL

-540 AFVTQATSKTDGS
+540 AFVTQATSKTDGNN
-553 SLSGSYTY
+553 LSGSYTY

-642 SAVNSTDYS
+642 SAVNSTDYT

>member
-1 MKLPLLKRSAPS
+1 MR
-13 AAGEPSA
+13 
-20 AKKKRPSLK
+20 K
-29 KLLALAAAAAL
+29 KLSALLAAALAVSMLTLPAGAVSQSTALETIQALGILAGDSQGNLNLSSAVTRAEFVTMMTAASSYKDTVGSGYGVSL
-40 VIGLGGRTLLGG
+40 FKDVKSSHWASEYIRLAVEQNWMTGYTDGTFRPGRTITLEEACTALLRLLGYDTSSLAG
-52 GAQAAKTGDGGYTT
+52 SFPT
-66 AQVTRRDV
+66 AQLSKAGAVGLLDDV
-74 TAAITGSGTLEA
+74 TAK
-86 ADSYNVTTLLEDTIL
+86 
-101 TANFE
+101 
-106 EGDQV
+106 Q
-111 EEGTVLYTLDSSDA
+111 
-125 DSSLEQSEISLQQA
+125 
-139 QRSYSSQL
+139 
-147 EDQADLNVAATAA
+147 
-160 GQVWSVDVE
+160 
-169 VGDEIQAGQTVA
+169 GQTL
-181 TIRDSATMELKVPFP
+181 TRQDC
-196 ADDAA
+196 
-201 GFSLGQSAAVTLDST
+201 VTLFYDLLLA
-216 FETLSGTI
+216 ETKAGAVYGATLGYTV
-224 TKVNGNT
+224 KNN
-231 EVRSGNVQVRTVTIA
+231 EV
-246 VTNPGGLST
+246 
-255 DQSATAAV
+255 DYATV

-274 DNGGGLTLP
+274 DNGGWLTLP

-366 GDVVTVLLGMDGDIV
+366 GDVVTVLLGMDRDIV

-459 IPRRSL
+459 ISRRSL

-519 DSTGSI
+519 DNTGSI

-540 AFVTQATSKTDGS
+540 AFVTQATSKTDGN

-642 SAVNSTDYS
+642 SAVNSTDYT

>member
-1 MKLPLLKRSAPS
+1 MR
-13 AAGEPSA
+13 
-20 AKKKRPSLK
+20 K
-29 KLLALAAAAAL
+29 KLSALLAAALAVSMLTLPAGAVSQSTALETVRALGIMAGDSQGNLNLSSAVTRAEFVTMMTAASSYKDTVGSGYGVSL
-40 VIGLGGRTLLGG
+40 FKDVKSSHWASEYIRLAVEQNWMTGYTDGTFRPGRTITLEEACTALLRLLGYDASSLAG
-52 GAQAAKTGDGGYTT
+52 SFPT
-66 AQVTRRDV
+66 AQLSKAGAVGLLDDV
-74 TAAITGSGTLEA
+74 TARQGQTLTRQDCVTLFYHLLLAETKA
-86 ADSYNVTTLLEDTIL
+86 GAVYGTTL
-101 TANFE
+101 
-106 EGDQV
+106 GY
-111 EEGTVLYTLDSSDA
+111 TVKNNEVDY
-125 DSSLEQSEISLQQA
+125 
-139 QRSYSSQL
+139 
-147 EDQADLNVAATAA
+147 AT
-160 GQVWSVDVE
+160 
-169 VGDEIQAGQTVA
+169 
-181 TIRDSATMELKVPFP
+181 
-196 ADDAA
+196 
-201 GFSLGQSAAVTLDST
+201 
-216 FETLSGTI
+216 
-224 TKVNGNT
+224 
-231 EVRSGNVQVRTVTIA
+231 
-246 VTNPGGLST
+246 
-255 DQSATAAV
+255 V

-294 LSGQSQVK
+294 LSDQSQVK

-336 PTSAT
+336 PASAT

-459 IPRRSL
+459 ISKRSL

>member
-1 MKLPLLKRSAPS
+1 MIKEMKFPMR
-13 AAGEPSA
+13 
-20 AKKKRPSLK
+20 K
-29 KLLALAAAAAL
+29 KLSALLAAALAVSMLTLPAGAVSQSTALETVRALGILAGDSQGNLNLSSAVTRAEFVTMMTAASSYKDTVGSGYGVSL
-40 VIGLGGRTLLGG
+40 FKDVKSSHWASEYIRLAVEQNWMTGYTDGTFRPGRTITLEEACTALLRLLGYDASSLAG
-52 GAQAAKTGDGGYTT
+52 SFPT
-66 AQVTRRDV
+66 AQLSKAGAVGLLDDV
-74 TAAITGSGTLEA
+74 TAKQGQTLTRQDCVTLFYHLLLAETKA
-86 ADSYNVTTLLEDTIL
+86 GAVYGTTL
-101 TANFE
+101 
-106 EGDQV
+106 GY
-111 EEGTVLYTLDSSDA
+111 TVKNNEVDY
-125 DSSLEQSEISLQQA
+125 
-139 QRSYSSQL
+139 
-147 EDQADLNVAATAA
+147 AT
-160 GQVWSVDVE
+160 
-169 VGDEIQAGQTVA
+169 
-181 TIRDSATMELKVPFP
+181 
-196 ADDAA
+196 
-201 GFSLGQSAAVTLDST
+201 
-216 FETLSGTI
+216 
-224 TKVNGNT
+224 
-231 EVRSGNVQVRTVTIA
+231 
-246 VTNPGGLST
+246 
-255 DQSATAAV
+255 V

-302 QYDVYYYNAALRT
+302 QYDVYYYNAALRS

-398 ASTKAASSSSTSSS
+398 ASTKAASSSSTSASS
-412 STTSA
+412 NATA

-459 IPRRSL
+459 ISRRSL

>member
-1 MKLPLLKRSAPS
+1 MR
-13 AAGEPSA
+13 
-20 AKKKRPSLK
+20 K
-29 KLLALAAAAAL
+29 KLSALLAAALAVSMLTLPAGAVSQSTALETVRALGILAGDSQGNLNLSSAVTRAEFVTMMTAASSYKDTVGSGYGVSL
-40 VIGLGGRTLLGG
+40 FKDVKSSHWASEYIRLAVEQGWMTGYTDGTFRPGRTITLEEACTALLRLLGYDASSLAG
-52 GAQAAKTGDGGYTT
+52 SFPT
-66 AQVTRRDV
+66 AQLSKAGAVGLLDDV
-74 TAAITGSGTLEA
+74 TAKQGQTLTRQ
-86 ADSYNVTTLLEDTIL
+86 DCVTLFYNLLLAETKAGAVYGTTL
-101 TANFE
+101 
-106 EGDQV
+106 GY
-111 EEGTVLYTLDSSDA
+111 TVKNNEVDY
-125 DSSLEQSEISLQQA
+125 
-139 QRSYSSQL
+139 
-147 EDQADLNVAATAA
+147 AT
-160 GQVWSVDVE
+160 
-169 VGDEIQAGQTVA
+169 
-181 TIRDSATMELKVPFP
+181 
-196 ADDAA
+196 
-201 GFSLGQSAAVTLDST
+201 
-216 FETLSGTI
+216 
-224 TKVNGNT
+224 
-231 EVRSGNVQVRTVTIA
+231 
-246 VTNPGGLST
+246 
-255 DQSATAAV
+255 V

-294 LSGQSQVK
+294 LSDQSQVK
-302 QYDVYYYNAALRT
+302 QYDVYYYNAGLRT

-381 DVVSAQNSETTY
+381 DVVSPQNSETTY

-459 IPRRSL
+459 VSRRSL

-540 AFVTQATSKTDGS
+540 AFVTQATSKTDGN

-642 SAVNSTDYS
+642 SAVNSTDYT

>member
-1 MKLPLLKRSAPS
+1 MR
-13 AAGEPSA
+13 
-20 AKKKRPSLK
+20 K
-29 KLLALAAAAAL
+29 KLSALLAAALAVSMLTLPAGAVSQSTALETIQALGILAGDSQGNLNLSSAVTRAEFVTMMTAASSYKDTVGSGYGVSL
-40 VIGLGGRTLLGG
+40 FKDVKSSHWASEYIRLAVEQNWMTGYTDGTFRPGRTITLEEACTALLRLLGYDSSSLAG
-52 GAQAAKTGDGGYTT
+52 SFPT
-66 AQVTRRDV
+66 AQLSKAGAVGLLDDV
-74 TAAITGSGTLEA
+74 TAK
-86 ADSYNVTTLLEDTIL
+86 
-101 TANFE
+101 
-106 EGDQV
+106 Q
-111 EEGTVLYTLDSSDA
+111 
-125 DSSLEQSEISLQQA
+125 
-139 QRSYSSQL
+139 
-147 EDQADLNVAATAA
+147 
-160 GQVWSVDVE
+160 
-169 VGDEIQAGQTVA
+169 GQTL
-181 TIRDSATMELKVPFP
+181 TRQDC
-196 ADDAA
+196 
-201 GFSLGQSAAVTLDST
+201 VTL
-216 FETLSGTI
+216 FYHLLLAETKAGAVYGATLGYTI
-224 TKVNGNT
+224 KNN
-231 EVRSGNVQVRTVTIA
+231 EV
-246 VTNPGGLST
+246 
-255 DQSATAAV
+255 DYATV

-294 LSGQSQVK
+294 LSDQSQVK

-393 YGVVI
+393 YGMVI

-459 IPRRSL
+459 ISRRSL

>member
-1 MKLPLLKRSAPS
+1 MR
-13 AAGEPSA
+13 
-20 AKKKRPSLK
+20 K
-29 KLLALAAAAAL
+29 KLSALLAAALAVSMLTLPAGAVSQSTALETIQALGILAGDSQGNLNLSSAVTRAEFVTMMTAASSYKDTVGSGYGVSL
-40 VIGLGGRTLLGG
+40 FKDVKSSHWASEYIRLAVEQNWMTGYTDGTFRPGRTITLEEACTALLRLLGYDASSLAG
-52 GAQAAKTGDGGYTT
+52 SFPT
-66 AQVTRRDV
+66 AQLSKAGAVGLLDDV
-74 TAAITGSGTLEA
+74 TAK
-86 ADSYNVTTLLEDTIL
+86 
-101 TANFE
+101 
-106 EGDQV
+106 Q
-111 EEGTVLYTLDSSDA
+111 
-125 DSSLEQSEISLQQA
+125 
-139 QRSYSSQL
+139 
-147 EDQADLNVAATAA
+147 
-160 GQVWSVDVE
+160 
-169 VGDEIQAGQTVA
+169 GQTL
-181 TIRDSATMELKVPFP
+181 TRQDC
-196 ADDAA
+196 
-201 GFSLGQSAAVTLDST
+201 VTLFYHLLLADT
-216 FETLSGTI
+216 KAGAVYGATLGYTV
-224 TKVNGNT
+224 KNN
-231 EVRSGNVQVRTVTIA
+231 EV
-246 VTNPGGLST
+246 
-255 DQSATAAV
+255 DYATV

-294 LSGQSQVK
+294 LSDQSQVK
-302 QYDVYYYNAALRT
+302 QYDVYYYNAGLRT

-507 SLTDDDVLFYSL
+507 PLTDDDVLFYSL
-519 DSTGSI
+519 DSSGSI

-619 ALAEDVTV
+619 ALAEDVMV
-627 LLRDGSQQGYYPTTL
+627 LLRDSGQQGYYPTTL
-642 SAVNSTDYS
+642 SAINSTDYS

>member
-1 MKLPLLKRSAPS
+1 MR
-13 AAGEPSA
+13 
-20 AKKKRPSLK
+20 K
-29 KLLALAAAAAL
+29 KLSALLAAALAASMLTLPAGAVSQSTALETVRALGILAGDSQGNLNLSSAVTRAEFVTMMTAASSYKDTVGSGYGVSLFKDVKSSHWASEYIRL
-40 VIGLGGRTLLGG
+40 AVEQNWMTGYTDGTFRPGRTITLEEACTALLRLLGYDASSLAG
-52 GAQAAKTGDGGYTT
+52 SFPT
-66 AQVTRRDV
+66 AQLSKAGAVGLLDDV
-74 TAAITGSGTLEA
+74 TAKQGQTLTRQDCVTLFYHLLLAETKA
-86 ADSYNVTTLLEDTIL
+86 GAVYGTTL
-101 TANFE
+101 
-106 EGDQV
+106 GY
-111 EEGTVLYTLDSSDA
+111 TVKNNEVDY
-125 DSSLEQSEISLQQA
+125 
-139 QRSYSSQL
+139 
-147 EDQADLNVAATAA
+147 AT
-160 GQVWSVDVE
+160 
-169 VGDEIQAGQTVA
+169 
-181 TIRDSATMELKVPFP
+181 
-196 ADDAA
+196 
-201 GFSLGQSAAVTLDST
+201 
-216 FETLSGTI
+216 
-224 TKVNGNT
+224 
-231 EVRSGNVQVRTVTIA
+231 
-246 VTNPGGLST
+246 
-255 DQSATAAV
+255 V

-294 LSGQSQVK
+294 LSDQSQVK
-302 QYDVYYYNAALRT
+302 QYDVYYYNSGLRT

-393 YGVVI
+393 YGVVV

-459 IPRRSL
+459 ISRRSL

>member
-1 MKLPLLKRSAPS
+1 MKLPLLKRPDPS
-13 AAGEPSA
+13 ATGETA
-20 AKKKRPSLK
+20 AVKKRPALK
-29 KLLALAAAAAL
+29 KLGRKKLIALVAAAAL
-40 VIGLGGRTLLGG
+40 VIGLGGHALLGSS
-52 GAQAAKTGDGGYTT
+52 AQAAKKSDGGYTT

-74 TAAITGSGTLEA
+74 TATITGSGTLEA

-169 VGDEIQAGQTVA
+169 VGDEVQVGQTVA
-181 TIRDSATMELKVPFP
+181 AIRDSATMELEVPFP

-201 GFSLGQSAAVTLDST
+201 GFSL
-216 FETLSGTI
+216 
-224 TKVNGNT
+224 
-231 EVRSGNVQVRTVTIA
+231 
-246 VTNPGGLST
+246 
-255 DQSATAAV
+255 
-263 VSADTKGPYVA
+263 
-274 DNGGGLTLP
+274 
-283 FTPTAVYVDGA
+283 
-294 LSGQSQVK
+294 GQSQVK

-459 IPRRSL
+459 ISRRSL

-540 AFVTQATSKTDGS
+540 AFVTQATSKTDGN

-567 HSVSGQQT
+567 HSISGQQT

-619 ALAEDVTV
+619 ALAEDVAV

>member
-1 MKLPLLKRSAPS
+1 MR
-13 AAGEPSA
+13 
-20 AKKKRPSLK
+20 K
-29 KLLALAAAAAL
+29 KLSALLAAALAVSMLTLPAGAVSRSTALETVRALGILAGDSQGNLNLSSAVTRAEFVTMMTAASSYKDTVGSGYGVSL
-40 VIGLGGRTLLGG
+40 FKDVKSSHWASEYIRLAVEQNWMTGYTDGTFRPGRTITLEEACTALLRLLGYDASSLAG
-52 GAQAAKTGDGGYTT
+52 SFPT
-66 AQVTRRDV
+66 AQLSKAGAVGLLDDV
-74 TAAITGSGTLEA
+74 TAKQGQTLTRQDCVTLFYHLLLAETKA
-86 ADSYNVTTLLEDTIL
+86 GAVYGTTL
-101 TANFE
+101 
-106 EGDQV
+106 GY
-111 EEGTVLYTLDSSDA
+111 TVKNN
-125 DSSLEQSEISLQQA
+125 E
-139 QRSYSSQL
+139 
-147 EDQADLNVAATAA
+147 
-160 GQVWSVDVE
+160 VDY
-169 VGDEIQAGQTVA
+169 
-181 TIRDSATMELKVPFP
+181 
-196 ADDAA
+196 
-201 GFSLGQSAAVTLDST
+201 
-216 FETLSGTI
+216 
-224 TKVNGNT
+224 
-231 EVRSGNVQVRTVTIA
+231 
-246 VTNPGGLST
+246 
-255 DQSATAAV
+255 AAV

-398 ASTKAASSSSTSSS
+398 ASTKAASSSSTSASS
-412 STTSA
+412 NATA

-459 IPRRSL
+459 ISRRSL

-479 SFADNVE
+479 SFADNVD
-486 ILDTDGDGGYAR
+486 ILDTDSDGGYAR

>member
-1 MKLPLLKRSAPS
+1 MR
-13 AAGEPSA
+13 
-20 AKKKRPSLK
+20 K
-29 KLLALAAAAAL
+29 KLSALLAAALAASMLTLPAGAVSQSTALETIQALGILAGDSQGNLNLSSAVTRAEFVTMMTAASSYKDTVGSGYGVSLFKDVKSSHWASEYIRL
-40 VIGLGGRTLLGG
+40 AVEQNWMTGYTDGTFRPGRTITLEEACTALLRLLGYDTSSLAG
-52 GAQAAKTGDGGYTT
+52 SFPT
-66 AQVTRRDV
+66 AQLSKAGAVGLLDDV
-74 TAAITGSGTLEA
+74 TAKQGQTLTRQ
-86 ADSYNVTTLLEDTIL
+86 DCVTLFYNLLLAETKAGAVYGTTLGYTIK
-101 TANFE
+101 NNE
-106 EGDQV
+106 VD
-111 EEGTVLYTLDSSDA
+111 Y
-125 DSSLEQSEISLQQA
+125 
-139 QRSYSSQL
+139 
-147 EDQADLNVAATAA
+147 AT
-160 GQVWSVDVE
+160 
-169 VGDEIQAGQTVA
+169 
-181 TIRDSATMELKVPFP
+181 
-196 ADDAA
+196 
-201 GFSLGQSAAVTLDST
+201 
-216 FETLSGTI
+216 
-224 TKVNGNT
+224 
-231 EVRSGNVQVRTVTIA
+231 
-246 VTNPGGLST
+246 
-255 DQSATAAV
+255 V

-459 IPRRSL
+459 ISRRSL

-519 DSTGSI
+519 DSSGSI

>member
-1 MKLPLLKRSAPS
+1 MR
-13 AAGEPSA
+13 
-20 AKKKRPSLK
+20 K
-29 KLLALAAAAAL
+29 KLSALLAAALAVSMLTLPAGAVSQSTALETVRALGILVGDSQGNLNLSSAVTRAEFVTMMTAASSYKDTVGSGYGVSL
-40 VIGLGGRTLLGG
+40 FKDVKSSHWASEYIRLAVEQNWMTGYTDGTFRPGRTITLEEACTALLRLLGYDASSLAG
-52 GAQAAKTGDGGYTT
+52 SFPIAQLSKAGAVGLLD
-66 AQVTRRDV
+66 DV
-74 TAAITGSGTLEA
+74 TAKQGQTLTRQDCVTLFYNLLL
-86 ADSYNVTTLLEDTIL
+86 ADTKDGPVYGTTLGYTIK
-101 TANFE
+101 NNE
-106 EGDQV
+106 VD
-111 EEGTVLYTLDSSDA
+111 Y
-125 DSSLEQSEISLQQA
+125 
-139 QRSYSSQL
+139 
-147 EDQADLNVAATAA
+147 AT
-160 GQVWSVDVE
+160 
-169 VGDEIQAGQTVA
+169 
-181 TIRDSATMELKVPFP
+181 
-196 ADDAA
+196 
-201 GFSLGQSAAVTLDST
+201 
-216 FETLSGTI
+216 
-224 TKVNGNT
+224 
-231 EVRSGNVQVRTVTIA
+231 
-246 VTNPGGLST
+246 
-255 DQSATAAV
+255 V

-274 DNGGGLTLP
+274 SVSRTLELP
-283 FTPTAVYVDGA
+283 FSAASATVYRDGD

-459 IPRRSL
+459 IPKRSL

-540 AFVTQATSKTDGS
+540 AFVTQATSKTDGN

-662 AGGRIRIL
+662 TGGRIRIL